1 MRHYKAIAFDFD
13 GTLVES
19 IEMKTE
25 AFRELFSEQPEKWE
39 EIREYHLTNEGIS
52 REVKIPYIYREILN
66 MRLSPKR
73 NQYLVDKYSVMVYEK
88 MLSAP
93 FVEGAYELLSTGRG
107 ARKQFIASGTPQ
119 SELRRIFDERDLS
132 KFFDG
137 VYGSPES
144 KVQIVKSCSEKM
156 NIPTDEMLF
165 VGDAQSDY
173 DAAISLGMDF
183 VWRKRDFEPKKII
196 ADKVFV
202 TVGDMFELIDL
213 LRE

>member
-1 MRHYKAIAFDFD
+1 MRHCKAIAFDFD

-25 AFRELFSEQPEKWE
+25 AFRELFSERPEKWE

-52 REVKIPYIYREILN
+52 REIKIPYIYREILN
-66 MRLSPKR
+66 TELSPKR
-73 NQYLVDKYSVMVYEK
+73 NQYLVNEYSVLVYEK
-88 MLSAP
+88 MLSEP
-93 FVEGAYELLSTGRG
+93 FVKGAYELITTGKG
-107 ARKQFIASGTPQ
+107 VRKQFIASGTPQ
-119 SELRRIFDERDLS
+119 SELRRIFETRDLS

-144 KVQIVKSCSEKM
+144 KVEIVKYFSEKM
-156 NIPTDEMLF
+156 NIPADEMLF

-183 VWRKRDFEPKKII
+183 VWRKREFEPKKII

-202 TVGDMFELIDL
+202 TVRDMFELIEL
-213 LRE
+213 LKE